1 MSLEFEVTH
10 LWANEHS
17 HPSFDHPITAESSV
31 STRVQP
37 LEFFSVR
44 CIKESSS
51 EGNSWWLDL
60 GDREV
65 LDALPVAGH
74 EVNILTT
81 DWGSLILR
89 NQ

>member
-1 MSLEFEVTH
+1 MVEFEVTH

-17 HPSFDHPITAESSV
+17 HPSFEHPITAESSV

-37 LEFFSVR
+37 SVFSVR